1 MNGII
6 AASRR
11 LQLGP
16 IPDVPT
22 TLLVGLG
29 SLCQTTFTLQWS
41 ASTDLDYPDPTGYKI
56 YKNGTLF
63 LDTESTS
70 TSQAITDQ
78 TAEATNTWTVSAYNA
93 AGESAQSSG
102 LSVTQ
107 TPSVTSFTM
116 TTFGSASAIDACSD
130 LTLTTRYLPS
140 GSLSNGN
147 IIYTN
152 ECATFKLNGGGNFYS
167 NGSFSFN
174 VSSTGVISNI
184 ASC

>member
-41 ASTDLDYPDPTGYKI
+41 ASTDLDYPNPTGYKI

-107 TPSVTSFTM
+107 TPSVLAITM
-116 TTFGSASAIDACSD
+116 TTFGNASSTDACSD
-130 LTLTTRYLPS
+130 LTLTTRYTPG
-140 GSLSNGN
+140 GSTSNGTVV
-147 IIYTN
+147 YSG
-152 ECATFKLNGGGNFYS
+152 ECATIKFNGGGSFYS

-174 VSSTGVISNI
+174 VSSTGVISNS